1 VTQPNPNGPAAPGWY
16 PDPTEPGAQR
26 WWDGSAWGPQA
37 PRSPQAPPAQGHPTG
52 PPTALSA
59 QPLRAASAGG
69 STTRPGW
76 ALGLGIAAVAL
87 SCAPVVGLLIAVA
100 GLVLAILE
108 LRSGNRQNKVVWA
121 TTLSGI
127 ALLMGLIFTV
137 AILTS
142 DDEPVDAS
150 PAAVADATP
159 SNSPTVTQSPTAKPE
174 PVTTTK
180 NVTKKET
187 IPFQKVTR
195 EDSNLDKGTK
205 KITTEGVKGVR
216 TKTYRVTYID
226 GEETDRKVVKDVVT
240 KKPVDQ
246 VTSIGT
252 RTPPPPPEPE
262 PSNCDP
268 NYSGCVPIAS
278 DVDCEGGSGNGP
290 AYASGPVRVTGS
302 DIYGLDS
309 NGDGVGCE

>member
-1 VTQPNPNGPAAPGWY
+1 M
-16 PDPTEPGAQR
+16 
-26 WWDGSAWGPQA
+26 
-37 PRSPQAPPAQGHPTG
+37 
-52 PPTALSA
+52 
-59 QPLRAASAGG
+59 
-69 STTRPGW
+69 
-76 ALGLGIAAVAL
+76 
-87 SCAPVVGLLIAVA
+87 
-100 GLVLAILE
+100 LAILE

-121 TTLSGI
+121 TILSGI
-127 ALLMGLIFTV
+127 ALLIGLIFTV
-137 AILTS
+137 ATLTS
-142 DDEPVDAS
+142 DDEPVDAN

-159 SNSPTVTQSPTAKPE
+159 SNSPAVTQSPTAKPE

-180 NVTKKET
+180 KVTKKEM

-240 KKPVDQ
+240 RKPVDQ

-290 AYASGPVRVTGS
+290 AYASGPVRVTGT
-302 DIYGLDS
+302 DIYDLDS